1 VLFSNDQVAAA
12 INEKFEPAWQS
23 LRPVPRVTIDFGNG
37 KVVKRTLHGNVAT
50 YVCTPDGIVRDIL
63 PGIYEP
69 KTYVRE
75 LSRLAHL
82 VRSGQQAH
90 VGEVTFWR
98 NYHRSQAESLAA
110 AANPPAKEPPA
121 RGMSIFATERPTHRA
136 IRGKQVPTPAT
147 AASTPSLSDS
157 LAEDTR
163 INQTTRRLKIHQRLA
178 ESVPVP
184 PDAISKWLYRE
195 VLNTDLDDP
204 YLGLKEMLFK
214 SYPFA
219 DEDAED

>member
-1 VLFSNDQVAAA
+1 MLFSNEQVAKV
-12 INEKFEPAWQS
+12 INEQFEPAWQS

-50 YVCTPDGIVRDIL
+50 YVCNPNGTVFDIL

-69 KTYVRE
+69 KTYSRE
-75 LSRLAHL
+75 LSRLARL
-82 VRSGQQAH
+82 FGQSKRSS
-90 VGEVTFWR
+90 VGANAFWR

-110 AANPPAKEPPA
+110 APNPPAAAPA
-121 RGMSIFATERPTHRA
+121 SRGMSIFGAERPTRRA
-136 IRGKQVPTPAT
+136 IRGEQAPTPEVSS
-147 AASTPSLSDS
+147 STPSLSDS
-157 LAEDTR
+157 LTEDTR

-178 ESVPVP
+178 ESVPVT

-219 DEDAED
+219 EEDAED